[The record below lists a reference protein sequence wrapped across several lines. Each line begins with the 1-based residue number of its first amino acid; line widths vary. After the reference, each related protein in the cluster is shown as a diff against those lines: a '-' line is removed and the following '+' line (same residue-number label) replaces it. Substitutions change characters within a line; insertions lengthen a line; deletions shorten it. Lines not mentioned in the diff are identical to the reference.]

1 MKLTNLYKVQAEGW
15 RESVFSAAADQ
26 QAAIYNVTEDFPD
39 VVPEKCSVIYAG
51 EVLVN
56 DANL

>member
-26 QAAIYNVTEDFPD
+26 QAAIYNVVENFQD
-39 VVPEKCSVIYAG
+39 VIPGKCSVIYAG

-56 DANL
+56 DTNL